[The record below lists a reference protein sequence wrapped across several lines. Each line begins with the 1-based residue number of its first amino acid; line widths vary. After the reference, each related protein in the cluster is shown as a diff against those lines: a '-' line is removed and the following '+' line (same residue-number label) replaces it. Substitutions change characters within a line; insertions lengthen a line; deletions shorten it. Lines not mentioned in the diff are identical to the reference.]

1 MSLYKTILI
10 NKVPTPIMAAILGS
24 TVDSSK
30 NGKSYPPKYLDAII
44 ALLTGLLALALFTQ
58 PAQSAPKTYDAVKL
72 AEYTACLDA
81 QNNFD
86 IARMH
91 VSGGIGGI
99 VPSESVLVCKRFRP

>member
-1 MSLYKTILI
+1 MNTF
-10 NKVPTPIMAAILGS
+10 
-24 TVDSSK
+24 K
-30 NGKSYPPKYLDAII
+30 NLLI
-44 ALLTGLLALALFTQ
+44 ALLTGLLALTLLTQ

-72 AEYTACLDA
+72 AEYTACLEA

-86 IARMH
+86 IALMH